1 MIMTAGTTIIT
12 MKILMTIPTTTT
24 MTDEDCNDEN
34 IKHSTD
40 NIMTIR
46 PMKTLKVAIKITT
59 KIKTITIMMTIIDE
73 NISHN
78 NGDNDDKEEN
88 FEINDERRQLQ

>member
-1 MIMTAGTTIIT
+1 MIMTAGTTIMT

-24 MTDEDCNDEN
+24 MTHEDCNDEN

-46 PMKTLKVAIKITT
+46 PMKTLKVAIKIIVLRL
-59 KIKTITIMMTIIDE
+59 KQ
-73 NISHN
+73 N
-78 NGDNDDKEEN
+78 DNDDDN
-88 FEINDERRQLQ
+88 RQKYQS